1 MATIPITTANDR
13 TSNYSPSPGD
23 DFVLSDLA
31 SLIVDNS
38 TVSVDIEFN
47 SRFQEITLENT
58 STTQPN
64 IINIDTGGLNGQ
76 NGAIILDGLLIS
88 IDTADG
94 TASQAIQFPADAN
107 SDYPSFVGYCYIDG
121 VIYTQISSFTGIR
134 SDFRGRHFT
143 YDNVTGVMTFGNGTN
158 GDMPTGNVQVEN
170 IYVELGGSSVNI
182 SDGFIRGN
190 GHCVFVDGN
199 FWSNPNIT
207 VQSSW
212 GIINNSSKFQPYQFF
227 KHKYSAMNYISVGSG
242 ENARMLLAED
252 TVGDT
257 ITFQTESTSS
267 PEVVENFNVPMWGVH
282 ELRFVTQ
289 RSSNFSRTRL
299 YNNGGSATLKIMQ
312 GYGTVFT
319 PYGGTDGN
327 WVIEWS
333 DGYKTTDLSPYRV
346 HHGRY
351 EDAKQ
356 NILYR
361 LIGST
366 SWSGERSGMT
376 LFDIDAGEY
385 VIGSGSEQMVIPSDV
400 AVDEIVNTSGGGKLT
415 WNNLLFE
422 GQASSG
428 TRNFNLNS
436 PAGTLIANVS
446 TPNITGGGNQA
457 EPNASFR
464 FVSFIGQDPAF
475 NSGMNHSII
484 TKDAAKTLGQ
494 IWFMPH
500 AIAPN
505 GEVLSGSFDDLLY
518 GSDRLYITQVGTKVA
533 TQSDVISGCGIVTN
547 LTIKGWL
554 TGEFAFEYKLWEVG
568 TTEPATYQTL
578 TEANVQASQA
588 GYTTATKWNFKYTVE
603 KISGA
608 ANSGYIQGIYF
619 DCPVDPLFKWE
630 PEGAQILVA
639 HPGIWDGSGA
649 LLLNET
655 QGGSFIGFQSV
666 SGGVGA
672 SFSLREGVDYEIG
685 DTLDFRAGYQSG
697 FAAAEKLRILFVA
710 GESDIQLVE
719 PQVLNPYYPDLQID
733 GATQDSANGGEL
745 SVVGGQVKIAIDDAD
760 GRYDERGIAAWTY
773 YLMNSQI
780 GLQYYF
786 FVGDLVS
793 IAEFSL
799 KSNVPLDNIGTT
811 QILFSN
817 PTRESA
823 QQYFQIVPVDN
834 TFNFVLYPSTS
845 GLGIT
850 KQPVKPIYI
859 ATPDSVFTEDDRVTL
874 ESRSSSLEVQAI
886 PTNPLLDDDA
896 RLDSYS
902 TFDPSVDAVEGS
914 ETYDEA
920 LRLIRAEAAGKVTV
934 TGSDVAFRDAQ
945 DTKDRIVANTDE
957 DGQRLTVT
965 VDGS

>member
-1 MATIPITTANDR
+1 MATISITTANDR

-64 IINIDTGGLNGQ
+64 IVNIDAGGLNGQ
-76 NGAIILDGLLIS
+76 NGAIVLDGLLIS
-88 IDTADG
+88 IGTADG
-94 TASQAIQFPADAN
+94 TASQTIQFPADAN
-107 SDYPSFVGYCYIDG
+107 GAYPSFVGYCYIDS

-134 SDFRGRHFT
+134 NDFRGRHFT
-143 YDNVTGVMTFGNGTN
+143 YDNVTGVMTFGDGTN
-158 GDMPTGNVQVEN
+158 GDMPTGDVQVEN
-170 IYVELGGSSVNI
+170 IYVELGGSAVNI

-227 KHKYSAMNYISVGSG
+227 KHKYSAMNYIGVGSG
-242 ENARMLLAED
+242 ENARMTLAED

-267 PEVVENFNVPMWGVH
+267 TEVVENFNVPMWGIH
-282 ELRFVTQ
+282 ELRFVEQKT
-289 RSSNFSRTRL
+289 STFSRTRL

-333 DGYKTTDLSPYRV
+333 DGYKTTDLSPHRV

-366 SWSGERSGMT
+366 SWSGERGGMT

-415 WNNLLFE
+415 LNNILFE

-428 TRNFNLNS
+428 TRDFNLNS
-436 PAGTLIANVS
+436 PAGTLIANFEA
-446 TPNITGGGNQA
+446 PNDTSHGNQS

-464 FVSFIGQDPAF
+464 FASFIGNDPSF
-475 NSGMNHSII
+475 SSGMNHSII
-484 TKDAAKTLGQ
+484 TKDAARTLGQ

-500 AIAPN
+500 AISPN
-505 GEVLSGSFDDLLY
+505 GEVLAGSFDGLLY
-518 GSDRLYITQVGTKVA
+518 GSDRLYITQVGTKAA
-533 TQSDVISGCGIVTN
+533 TQSDVISGCGIVTA

-554 TGEFAFEYKLWEVG
+554 TSEFAFEYKLWEVG
-568 TTEPATYQTL
+568 DTEPSSYQTL
-578 TEANVQASQA
+578 TLVNVQASQA

-619 DCPVDPLFKWE
+619 DCPADPLFKWE
-630 PEGAQILVA
+630 PELADITIAFNGGLLAGDYIRIEDDLGVTRSYTQATSSHENIVF
-639 HPGIWDGSGA
+639 PGSDAGSGWRYA
-649 LLLNET
+649 VDRK
-655 QGGSFIGFQSV
+655 GFTPDVGDLTLIVGATIPVSV
-666 SGGVGA
+666 S
-672 SFSLREGVDYEIG
+672 
-685 DTLDFRAGYQSG
+685 
-697 FAAAEKLRILFVA
+697 
-710 GESDIQLVE
+710 
-719 PQVLNPYYPDLQID
+719 LNPYRFRDGTVMYSLSTNPAVSVSFDLVTPEARITVNDVNASPQDIFNAAENALITED
-733 GATQDSANGGEL
+733 GMAWHAQQG
-745 SVVGGQVKIAIDDAD
+745 SVVEWDDIIQGGRQL
-760 GRYDERGIAAWTY
+760 
-773 YLMNSQI
+773 YLGAGWRLFGI
-780 GLQYYF
+780 GLNAGVNGIVASTDDQVF
-786 FVGDLVS
+786 AAGSSQMRTGDGYKEYTQADRDRA
-793 IAEFSL
+793 IEIWQDRG
-799 KSNVPLDNIGTT
+799 LDSDNPKLIDATT
-811 QILFSN
+811 
-817 PTRESA
+817 E
-823 QQYFQIVPVDN
+823 
-834 TFNFVLYPSTS
+834 TS
-845 GLGIT
+845 GAIT
-850 KQPVKPIYI
+850 KV
-859 ATPDSVFTEDDRVTL
+859 R
-874 ESRSSSLEVQAI
+874 
-886 PTNPLLDDDA
+886 
-896 RLDSYS
+896 
-902 TFDPSVDAVEGS
+902 DAVNGV
-914 ETYDEA
+914 
-920 LRLIRAEAAGKVTV
+920 ITV
-934 TGSDVAFRDAQ
+934 TRQS
-945 DTKDRIVANTDE
+945 
-957 DGQRLTVT
+957 
-965 VDGS
+965 